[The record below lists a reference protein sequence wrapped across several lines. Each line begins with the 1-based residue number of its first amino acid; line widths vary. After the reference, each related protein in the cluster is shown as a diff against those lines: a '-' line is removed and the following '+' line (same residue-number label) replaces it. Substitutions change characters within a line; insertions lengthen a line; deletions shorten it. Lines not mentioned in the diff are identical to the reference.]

1 MQALPEEDTVPSGL
15 NSGEFYALVRQYLSA
30 RLGADQIFFSGWDQL
45 PPPQEGDLLLTRV
58 DYLGSA
64 ALADNT
70 VGSVYTM
77 EAMQFR
83 AGSWVP
89 QEAPFT
95 LVLSR
100 SAGDGVFLSV
110 AGEAISNPAAM
121 SLDEV
126 ARQPFRDL
134 YDPEI
139 ALFRDGWPTSAGPG
153 LQDTALFFSQAGV
166 REELPGEGL
175 VQNEGDMWVRYSWD
189 GFSAD
194 YYHLASDGSETLRG
208 VETTRT
214 DVYTLRGIRVGDS
227 RQQVL
232 ASYPALKSE
241 STRNPSLNEMDCM
254 WYCEDMDNDQG
265 LALLFFFEGEHVS
278 RIVLTR
284 LL

>member
-1 MQALPEEDTVPSGL
+1 MVSRTGS
-15 NSGEFYALVRQYLSA
+15 
-30 RLGADQIFFSGWDQL
+30 IFFSGWDQL

-126 ARQPFRDL
+126 ARQPFRDRSL
-134 YDPEI
+134 TCYFWAHKSPRRMLCCRQMEDRHTNIGGPPC
-139 ALFRDGWPTSAGPG
+139 PTMNG
-153 LQDTALFFSQAGV
+153 LSFYRKIPIFARGQGIFVSFHKE
-166 REELPGEGL
+166 RE
-175 VQNEGDMWVRYSWD
+175 
-189 GFSAD
+189 
-194 YYHLASDGSETLRG
+194 
-208 VETTRT
+208 
-214 DVYTLRGIRVGDS
+214 
-227 RQQVL
+227 
-232 ASYPALKSE
+232 KK
-241 STRNPSLNEMDCM
+241 
-254 WYCEDMDNDQG
+254 
-265 LALLFFFEGEHVS
+265 
-278 RIVLTR
+278 
-284 LL
+284 

>member
-1 MQALPEEDTVPSGL
+1 MAHP
-15 NSGEFYALVRQYLSA
+15 
-30 RLGADQIFFSGWDQL
+30 
-45 PPPQEGDLLLTRV
+45 
-58 DYLGSA
+58 
-64 ALADNT
+64 
-70 VGSVYTM
+70 
-77 EAMQFR
+77 
-83 AGSWVP
+83 
-89 QEAPFT
+89 
-95 LVLSR
+95 
-100 SAGDGVFLSV
+100 
-110 AGEAISNPAAM
+110 
-121 SLDEV
+121 
-126 ARQPFRDL
+126 
-134 YDPEI
+134 
-139 ALFRDGWPTSAGPG
+139 AGPG

-214 DVYTLRGIRVGDS
+214 DVYTLRGIRAGDS

>member
-1 MQALPEEDTVPSGL
+1 M
-15 NSGEFYALVRQYLSA
+15 
-30 RLGADQIFFSGWDQL
+30 
-45 PPPQEGDLLLTRV
+45 
-58 DYLGSA
+58 
-64 ALADNT
+64 
-70 VGSVYTM
+70 GSVYTM

-110 AGEAISNPAAM
+110 AGEAISDPAAM

-139 ALFRDGWPTSAGPG
+139 ALFRDGWPTPAGPG

-175 VQNEGDMWVRYSWD
+175 VQNEGDMWVRYGEWRPPGPMCTPSEASGWETAASRSWPPIQ
-189 GFSAD
+189 
-194 YYHLASDGSETLRG
+194 L
-208 VETTRT
+208 
-214 DVYTLRGIRVGDS
+214 
-227 RQQVL
+227 
-232 ASYPALKSE
+232 
-241 STRNPSLNEMDCM
+241 
-254 WYCEDMDNDQG
+254 
-265 LALLFFFEGEHVS
+265 
-278 RIVLTR
+278 
-284 LL
+284 